1 MGASCRRLQPRE
13 LMESRKLLEAMVTGM
28 SRIQSP
34 SLTAAVG
41 EPTIDAAELR
51 GKTETAKGEEEGR
64 RFSQSAI
71 DR

>member
-34 SLTAAVG
+34 SLTAAMG
-41 EPTIDAAELR
+41 EHPIDAAELR
-51 GKTETAKGEEEGR
+51 GKTETAK
-64 RFSQSAI
+64 
-71 DR
+71 

>member
-13 LMESRKLLEAMVTGM
+13 LMESRKLLEAMVM
-28 SRIQSP
+28 LRIQSP

-41 EPTIDAAELR
+41 EHPIDAAELR

>member
-13 LMESRKLLEAMVTGM
+13 LMESRKLLEAMVM

-34 SLTAAVG
+34 SSTAAMG
-41 EPTIDAAELR
+41 ESPIDAAELR
-51 GKTETAKGEEEGR
+51 GKTAEGEEEGR